1 MSIIRYLS
9 YVLILIAPAISSG
22 QTFNDFITRL
32 NVAPLAERPAIV
44 DSFMNAVESFPFI
57 EGDTLTHFIYRG
69 NASAINLAGDQTGW
83 DPTGNLF
90 AHVAGTDFWYLNAIY
105 EADARLDY
113 KFVLPGNNWIL
124 DPLNPH
130 TCSGG
135 FGPNSELRMPVYAPA
150 PEIEYYPEIPHGS
163 LQDTM
168 FFSTNLNNTRR
179 IRVYL
184 PPGYSTST
192 DDYPLML
199 FHDGLEYISLAN
211 TDRVLDYFI
220 YQQRIEPVI
229 GVFVPPV
236 NREDEYAGN
245 VQDEF
250 GLFITQEVMPWVD
263 GRFRTRTDPAQ
274 RSTLGASNGGNIA
287 LWLGVT
293 YPEQFGKIAAQS
305 SNVENNIT
313 NVLQAD
319 PMLNLEFYLD
329 IGTYDIEQLIPL
341 VDNLVNLL
349 ENRGYTYQFNRYH
362 EGHSWGNWKA
372 HIDNALIQ
380 FFPGPVNIDS
390 PTPSLPSSI
399 ELLGNYPN
407 PFNPTTTIRFS
418 LPNSSR
424 ASVSVYD
431 LSGRLVST
439 LADEVFTAG
448 GHTLEFDGTGLP
460 SGIYFARLQTGE
472 VGVTKKMVL
481 VK

>member
-1 MSIIRYLS
+1 
-9 YVLILIAPAISSG
+9 VILHG
-22 QTFNDFITRL
+22 QTFNDYIARL
-32 NVAPLAERPAIV
+32 NIAPLADRPAIV
-44 DSFMNAVESFPFI
+44 DSFMNAAGSFPFI
-57 EGDTLTHFIYRG
+57 ESDTLAHFIYRG
-69 NASAINLAGDQTGW
+69 TASAVNLAGDQTGW
-83 DPTGNLF
+83 DPTGHSF
-90 AHVAGTDFWYLNAIY
+90 VHISGTDFWYFNADY

-113 KFVLPGNNWIL
+113 KFVLTGSNWIL

-135 FGPNSELRMPVYAPA
+135 FGPNSELSMPHYIPA

-184 PPGYSTST
+184 PPDYSTST

-211 TDRVLDYFI
+211 TDRVLDYLI

-236 NREDEYAGN
+236 NREEEYAGN
-245 VQDEF
+245 LKDEF
-250 GLFITQEVMPWVD
+250 GLFITQEVLPWVD
-263 GRFRTRTDPAQ
+263 GRFRTRTAPSE

-305 SNVENNIT
+305 SNVESSIT
-313 NVLQAD
+313 NALQVD
-319 PMLNLEFYLD
+319 PILNLEFYLD
-329 IGTYDIEQLIPL
+329 IGTYDIQELIPM
-341 VDNLVNLL
+341 VNNLAGLL
-349 ENRGYTYQFNRYH
+349 QTRGYTYQFNTYH

-380 FFPGPVNIDS
+380 FFPGAVNIDS

-407 PFNPTTTIRFS
+407 PFNPTTTIRFE
-418 LPNSSR
+418 LKDPQEIEL
-424 ASVSVYD
+424 SVYNT
-431 LSGRLVST
+431 SGQLVRI
-439 LADEVFTAG
+439 
-448 GHTLEFDGTGLP
+448 LEKGIFETGAYAIQFDGTALP
-460 SGIYFARLQTGE
+460 SGVYFYSLKWNGGSEAR
-472 VGVTKKMVL
+472 KMVM
-481 VK
+481 VR